1 MAHWSGSEWSV
12 ENYKILILVIVKGD
26 FQLSVE
32 INLLLQW
39 LYFLYSMIGQK
50 SLKNLHRQFNHS
62 DAKLP

>member
-50 SLKNLHRQFNHS
+50 SLKNLHHQFNHS